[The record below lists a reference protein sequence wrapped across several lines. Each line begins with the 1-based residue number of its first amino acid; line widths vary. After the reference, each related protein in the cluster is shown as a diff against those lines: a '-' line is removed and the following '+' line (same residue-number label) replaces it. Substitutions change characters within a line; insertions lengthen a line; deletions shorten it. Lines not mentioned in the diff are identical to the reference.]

1 MTRTT
6 LSSSLIVLAAT
17 TLASAQSVDGGA
29 SWSGWTSG
37 GNSLDLGNYVRGSG
51 VFDFNMYTTAFSISS
66 GSPLLGTGWQAG
78 DSVLAIGGAINQ
90 GAVNTNLS
98 QSVRLVTKFGTDTNT
113 FSASTVVPTSGNG
126 NGSFSGGAGGDGA
139 ILLGTDGPTQ
149 GPGNLNPTTVGSYTS
164 IFVGP
169 GAPGPGVVYTMP
181 LSQRYDTG
189 IVDSGITTDIGKFV
203 FLFDSNNVLS
213 SWQIFL
219 NRSLLADVLPSGEE
233 LPNIGNQAIMTL
245 QRSTSSTL
253 LTDSMVTVVPTPASA
268 ALLGFAGIAA
278 ARRRR

>member
-1 MTRTT
+1 MTRFTRT
-6 LSSSLIVLAAT
+6 ASIVLIAGCSSAF
-17 TLASAQSVDGGA
+17 AQSVDGGA

-37 GNSLDLGNYVRGSG
+37 GNSLALGNYVRGNG
-51 VFDFNMYTTAFSISS
+51 LFDYEMYTTAFSLSG

-78 DSVLAIGGAINQ
+78 DSVLAIGGLINQ
-90 GAVNTNLS
+90 AALNENLS
-98 QSVRLVTKFGTDTNT
+98 QSVRLVAKFGTDANA
-113 FSASTVVPTSGNG
+113 FSASTFVPTGGNG

-139 ILLGTDGPTQ
+139 ILIGTDGPTN
-149 GPGNLNPTTVGSYTS
+149 GPGHLNPTTTGTNTS

-181 LSQRYDTG
+181 ISQRYDSG
-189 IVDSGITTDIGKFV
+189 SVDTSITTDIGKFV
-203 FLFDSNNVLS
+203 FLFDSGNVLS

-219 NRSLLADVLPSGEE
+219 NRSLLADVLPAGEE
-233 LPNIGNQAIMTL
+233 VPDLGHRAIMTL

-253 LTDSMVTVVPTPASA
+253 FTDSLITVVPTPSSA
-268 ALLGFAGIAA
+268 ALLGLAGLAA